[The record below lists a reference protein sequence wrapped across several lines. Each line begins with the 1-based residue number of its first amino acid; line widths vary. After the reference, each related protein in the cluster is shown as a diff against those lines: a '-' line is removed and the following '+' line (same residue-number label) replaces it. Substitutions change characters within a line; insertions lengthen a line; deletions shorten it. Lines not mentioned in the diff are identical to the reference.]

1 MQPRGHL
8 LSAVMI
14 AVCLTMAHAG
24 AMGQESYRTQL
35 FRDVDAAR
43 ARAKESN
50 ADVCAPTSFS
60 KGLDAYIE
68 AQNSYQ
74 RGRPIDEI
82 QERIRSSM
90 KYFNAATEAT
100 RAANTLFAST
110 LAARND
116 AMTADA
122 MRSSPDTWTK
132 AEGLLRSAAMSLEE
146 GNARSARDDAGE
158 AQGLYR
164 KAELEAIKA
173 NFLAPARTL
182 LDRASEMKAKTTAP
196 QTLERAHKLLNLAEA
211 MIQQNRYDNGEAR
224 RLAEEASYEAAH
236 AIYLHQLITSM
247 RKDGRDVEDAFLQSE
262 TAIAKIGQALDTH
275 VRFDSGFVAPVQQ
288 IVNAARTKDSTMA
301 RMADSLKL
309 MESQTEILRQRVATL
324 ETRAGLAG
332 NADRERQD
340 EERRKHDQTVALA
353 SILFTS
359 EDGVVLRDGNNV
371 ILRIHGLEFGPGK
384 TAIDP
389 QFSGLLSKIA
399 RAIRMFPNCQL
410 TVEGHTEAGGTE
422 SVNLRI
428 SEGRAEA
435 VAAYLRG
442 FLSPSTPIV
451 TQGYGS
457 SRPLADN
464 DTMEGRARNRRI
476 DIIIIPE
483 WAIVRR

>member
-1 MQPRGHL
+1 
-8 LSAVMI
+8 
-14 AVCLTMAHAG
+14 
-24 AMGQESYRTQL
+24 
-35 FRDVDAAR
+35 
-43 ARAKESN
+43 
-50 ADVCAPTSFS
+50 
-60 KGLDAYIE
+60 
-68 AQNSYQ
+68 
-74 RGRPIDEI
+74 
-82 QERIRSSM
+82 
-90 KYFNAATEAT
+90 
-100 RAANTLFAST
+100 
-110 LAARND
+110 
-116 AMTADA
+116 
-122 MRSSPDTWTK
+122 
-132 AEGLLRSAAMSLEE
+132 MSLEE

-182 LDRASEMKAKTTAP
+182 LDRASEMKAGTTAP

-224 RLAEEASYEAAH
+224 RLAEEASNEAAH

-309 MESQTEILRQRVATL
+309 MENQTETLRQRVAAL

-332 NADRERQD
+332 DADRERKD

-359 EDGVVLRDGNNV
+359 EDGVVLRDGNSV
-371 ILRIHGLEFGPGK
+371 ILRIHGLEFGPGR
-384 TAIDP
+384 TTIDP

-410 TVEGHTEAGGTE
+410 TVEGNTEAGGTE
-422 SVNLRI
+422 SVNLHI